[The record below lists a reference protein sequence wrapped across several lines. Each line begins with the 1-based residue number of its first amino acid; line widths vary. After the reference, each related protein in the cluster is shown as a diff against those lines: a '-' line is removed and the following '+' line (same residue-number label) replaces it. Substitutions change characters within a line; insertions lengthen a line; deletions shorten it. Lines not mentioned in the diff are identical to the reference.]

1 MLSEALIKI
10 CLAEDIA
17 LLAIRQARQEAQE
30 SVDAA
35 VMAGKEKV
43 ASTLARAESEIA
55 HMKRMSDQK
64 ATQEA
69 MELAS
74 ATANR
79 LATLR
84 ARAERRLDD
93 AVSLI
98 IERIVKV

>member
-1 MLSEALIKI
+1 MLIEALKQI
-10 CLAEDIA
+10 CVAEDIA
-17 LLAIRQARQEAQE
+17 QIAIRQARQEARE
-30 SVDAA
+30 KVEAA
-35 VMAGKEKV
+35 ERAGKEKI

-55 HMKRMSDQK
+55 HMTRLSDQK

-84 ARAERRLDD
+84 ARAERRLDSV
-93 AVSLI
+93 AQTIV
-98 IERIVKV
+98 ERI